1 MTDYAESTMH
11 FQRTALCFPLGP
23 RWSVETKMRRN
34 SYSVTKGIN

>member
-23 RWSVETKMRRN
+23 RWSVENEKKFLQR
-34 SYSVTKGIN
+34 Y